1 MPPPPA
7 APVVMEAYPTHD
19 GTGWVDVGNVLT
31 IAEATRR
38 RAAALD
44 VVVCG
49 DDHMANRRLAVQVE
63 GAVGPVSRAQL
74 PHKGAGPHALP
85 HYHQASRVPSG
96 HTFYETANLK
106 ARR

>member
-1 MPPPPA
+1 MTTPPA
-7 APVVMEAYPTHD
+7 APVVMEAFPTFD
-19 GTGWVDVGNVLT
+19 GSGWVDAGKPLT
-31 IAEATRR
+31 LNEAVKRR
-38 RAAALD
+38 QAGLD

-49 DDHMANRRLAVQVE
+49 DDHMTCRRLAVKIE

-85 HYHQASRVPSG
+85 HYHQSSRVPRG
-96 HTFYETANLK
+96 HTFYETPKLR